1 MSETDNTDFKP
12 LKMDGFD
19 KCIIGMVEV
28 QGRGLLLAYARRA
41 ILNVLIERDGMS
53 EEEAVEY
60 FDFNIAGA
68 WVGPGTPV
76 IVDMM
81 LPEDALAMLDEE
93 GDE

>member
-19 KCIIGMVEV
+19 ECIIGMVEV